1 MPDTIRTINENL
13 ELTRRQIANEARTA
27 RAPPTTHLRP
37 TTLATSVRAR
47 QQQNLRRRR
56 RALENELRNLEA
68 LLRTRTQQQTGLT
81 QEV

>member
-1 MPDTIRTINENL
+1 MPDTSRTINENL
-13 ELTRRQIANEARTA
+13 ELTRRTA
-27 RAPPTTHLRP
+27 RAPPTTLLRP